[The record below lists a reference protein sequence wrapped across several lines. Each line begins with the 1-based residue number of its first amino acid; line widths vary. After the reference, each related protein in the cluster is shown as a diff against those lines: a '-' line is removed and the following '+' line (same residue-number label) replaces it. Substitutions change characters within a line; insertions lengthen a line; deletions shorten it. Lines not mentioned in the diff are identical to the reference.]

1 MNILLHSI
9 YSFTFCEQVHKRTVC
24 RKGLLTAKTGYIT
37 SNSYGL
43 GDYAFGTIL
52 EITKGIQK
60 AAIFGT
66 QMSEALE
73 STVNSA
79 ANKWCDFNQV
89 VALTVPPFFLSCKIL
104 LD

>member
-1 MNILLHSI
+1 M
-9 YSFTFCEQVHKRTVC
+9 HKRTVC
-24 RKGLLTAKTGYIT
+24 RKGPLTAKTGYIT

-43 GDYAFGTIL
+43 EDDAFGTIL

-66 QMSEALE
+66 QMSGALD

-79 ANKWCDFNQV
+79 TNKWCDFNQV
-89 VALTVPPFFLSCKIL
+89 VALTVPPFFLICKIL
-104 LD
+104 S